1 MLCQP
6 AQLTEGTAQRAHRA
20 FVVFL
25 LTIHTVRQVA
35 PVARELFTGDSLAS
49 TCLRTLEC
57 DLKLFG
63 FLVELKKN

>member
-1 MLCQP
+1 MLCQA
-6 AQLTEGTAQRAHRA
+6 AQLTEGAAQRAPRA
-20 FVVFL
+20 FVGF

-35 PVARELFTGDSLAS
+35 AVARELFAGDSLAS